1 VHLTRRIACCKVRD
15 GLVGLN
21 VTGVSPALLGL
32 LLAFFEKTRH
42 HPHEPAPPFGP
53 AAARVGSGGGSGG
66 GRIDGLVPSA
76 SEREAPRTV
85 DPWVDR
91 AWLHATLT
99 THRAFSPHWDV
110 QPSLQ
115 LVLDRLDEP
124 ATRLAVSRLVIELRM
139 KHGAFFDMLRRL
151 DANGDGRLR
160 QSEVVK
166 GLIALRV
173 QLSEAELASVLGA
186 FDKDGDGTVS
196 PGADVGPVP
205 AQMWGQSRR
214 RCGPVPAQMW
224 ASPSADVGRVLA
236 QTCAESW
243 RRCADVCDRSSCAGR
258 STRIAQPHLKPSGG

>member
-1 VHLTRRIACCKVRD
+1 MRD

-32 LLAFFEKTRH
+32 LLAFFEKTLN

-53 AAARVGSGGGSGG
+53 AAARVGSGGG
-66 GRIDGLVPSA
+66 RMDGLAPSA

-196 PGADVGPVP
+196 PGADVG
-205 AQMWGQSRR
+205 QSRR
-214 RCGPVPAQMW
+214 RCGPVLAQMW
-224 ASPSADVGRVLA
+224 ASPSADVG
-236 QTCAESW
+236 QSW
-243 RRCADVCDRSSCAGR
+243 RRCGPSPGADVG
-258 STRIAQPHLKPSGG
+258 